1 MKKTILL
8 TFLSCIFAL
17 SGQSQNSKKVQQ
29 TLTPPDAQKIPKE
42 LEKHGDVRI
51 DNYYWMN
58 ERDTPQVLDYLT
70 RENAYYEDQTAH
82 TKPLQA
88 TLFEEIKGRIKEDD
102 ESVPYKYNGYWYYV
116 RFEKGQN
123 YPLYCRKAESMDAP
137 EEVMFDNNSMAEG
150 HSYFDQPGYSISEN
164 TELAAYGLDTVSRR
178 QYTIQIK
185 NLKTGENY
193 PEIIENTTGN
203 AIWANDNKTL
213 FYTRKDP
220 QTLRSDKIYKHVLGT
235 APEKDELV
243 FEEGDETYDVF
254 VTKTKSKKYII
265 IGSSSTLT
273 SEARFASADGPTFDF
288 KILQPRERGL
298 EYSVSHFGND
308 FYMVTNKDGATNF
321 KLMKTSVSATEQ
333 ENWQE
338 VIPHRE
344 DTLLEDIEIFQ
355 DYLVVDERSGGLNKI
370 NIKSW
375 DASTDYYI
383 PFDNETYTVYTSI
396 NPDFDTHN
404 LRYSYNAMNTPPSV
418 VEFNMETKEKTV
430 LKESEVLGDFDKN
443 NYETKR
449 VWATASDGVKIP
461 ISLIYRK
468 GMERDGTN
476 PLLQYAYGSYG
487 YTTDPSF
494 SISRISLLD
503 RGFVFAIAHVRGGEY
518 MGRNWYEDGK
528 LLKKKNTFTD
538 FTACSKYLI
547 DQRYTS
553 AKHLYAYGGSA
564 GGLLMGTVAN
574 MAPQLYNGIIAAVPF
589 VDVITTMLDDT
600 IPLTT
605 SEYDEWGNPN
615 EKPYY
620 DYMLS
625 YSPYDQVAKQP
636 YPNMLVTTG
645 YHDSQ
650 VQYWEPAKWV
660 AKLRDLNTST
670 NEILFHTNMDAG
682 HGGSSGRFE
691 ALKETARDYAFLI
704 DLEGKTE

>member
-1 MKKTILL
+1 MKKTIIFTL
-8 TFLSCIFAL
+8 LSCIFAL
-17 SGQSQNSKKVQQ
+17 SGQSQNTTKVQQ
-29 TLTPPDAQKIPKE
+29 TLTPPDAEKIPKE
-42 LEKHGDVRI
+42 LEKHGDIRI

-58 ERDTPQVLDYLT
+58 ERDAPNVLNYLKK
-70 RENAYYEDQTAH
+70 ENAYYEDKTAH

-88 TLFEEIKGRIKEDD
+88 KLFEEIKGRIKEDD

-137 EEVMFDNNSMAEG
+137 EEVMFNNNSMAEG
-150 HSYFDQPGYSISEN
+150 HAYFDQPGYSISEN

-178 QYTIQIK
+178 QYVIQIK
-185 NLKTGENY
+185 NLNTGEDY
-193 PEIIENTTGN
+193 PEKIENTTGS
-203 AIWANDNKTL
+203 AVWANDNKTL

-220 QTLRSDKIYKHVLGT
+220 QTLRSDKIYKHLLGT
-235 APEKDELV
+235 DPKKDELV
-243 FEEGDETYDVF
+243 FEEKDETYDVF
-254 VTKTKSKKYII
+254 VTKTKSKEYII

-273 SEARFASADGPTFDF
+273 SEARFAQADGPAFDF
-288 KILQPRERGL
+288 KIIQPRERGL
-298 EYSVSHFGND
+298 EYSLSHFGTD
-308 FYMVTNKDGATNF
+308 FYMITNKDGATNF
-321 KLMKTSVSATEQ
+321 KLMKTSVTATAQ

-396 NPDFDTHN
+396 NPDFDTHA

-443 NYETKR
+443 DYETKR
-449 VWATASDGVKIP
+449 VWATAADGVKIP
-461 ISLIYRK
+461 ISLVYRK
-468 GMERDGTN
+468 GMERDDTN

-487 YTTDPSF
+487 HTTDPSF
-494 SISRISLLD
+494 SVSRISLLD
-503 RGFVFAIAHVRGGEY
+503 RGFIFAIAHVRGGEY

-538 FTACSKYLI
+538 FIACSQYLI

-553 AKHLYAYGGSA
+553 AEHLYAYGGSA
-564 GGLLMGTVAN
+564 GGLLMGAVAN
-574 MAPQLYNGIIAAVPF
+574 MAPQLYHGIVAAVPF

-620 DYMLS
+620 DYMLA
-625 YSPYDQVAKQP
+625 YSPYDQVAQQS
-636 YPNMLVTTG
+636 YPNILVTTG

-704 DLEGKTE
+704 DLEGKME